1 MALFFWGKVMQVRR
15 FEFEMEQPRGDVPS
29 SPPDAIGE
37 VVCAGPDA
45 EDDDQRN
52 PESIEEPGYGH
63 GV

>member
-1 MALFFWGKVMQVRR
+1 MQVRR
-15 FEFEMEQPRGDVPS
+15 FEFDMEQPVGDVQS
-29 SPPDAIGE
+29 SPPDATTIGE